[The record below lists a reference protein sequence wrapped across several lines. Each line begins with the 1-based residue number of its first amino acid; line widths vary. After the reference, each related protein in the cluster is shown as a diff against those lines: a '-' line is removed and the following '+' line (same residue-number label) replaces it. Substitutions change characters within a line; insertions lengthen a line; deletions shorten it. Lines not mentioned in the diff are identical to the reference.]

1 MFIWSIV
8 HQKGLEVLLLLMQTQ
23 LLDLINNRLSLLKH
37 LTKPLIRKGRQTHLV
52 PLGEKIEST
61 LHYLCLWQI
70 SMLTYWKGS

>member
-8 HQKGLEVLLLLMQTQ
+8 HQNGLEVLLLLMQTQ

-52 PLGEKIEST
+52 PLGEKTEST
-61 LHYLCLWQI
+61 LHYPCPWQI
-70 SMLTYWKGS
+70 FMLTCWKGS